1 MKKTALLL
9 SCFFLA
15 FGVKAQELPK
25 KWELKLGYEQPVFIK
40 TAKTNCETFRPSP
53 RGVSVRGL
61 YEVWQN
67 RLSLGVALGYN
78 ESNYVC
84 EDLLVAQVDS
94 AGYIYNIMDKFHTSQ
109 MYQRYYADA
118 VIRFNAIYRNGF
130 LFSVIA
136 SGGYQYINHK
146 QTDFS
151 IIGPIGQ
158 DQYYRTTL
166 TEIGSNYNIMFGAE
180 TGYEIV
186 SNLLVTAE
194 YKFDLRNS
202 MHLLGLGVNLKL

>member
-1 MKKTALLL
+1 MKKT
-9 SCFFLA
+9 SFFLLCVIFA
-15 FGVKAQELPK
+15 TMASAQESQK
-25 KWELKLGYEQPVFIK
+25 KWELKLGYEQPAFLK
-40 TAKTNCETFRPSP
+40 TARINCETFRPSP
-53 RGVSVRGL
+53 RGVTIRGL

-67 RLSLGVALGYN
+67 RLSLGIALGYN

-84 EDLLVAQVDS
+84 EDRVFAQVDS
-94 AGYIYNIMDKFHTSQ
+94 LGFTYKIMDKFHTSQ
-109 MYQRYYADA
+109 MYQRYYANA
-118 VIRFNAIYRNGF
+118 VIRFNAINHNGF
-130 LFSVIA
+130 LLSLIA
-136 SGGYQYINHK
+136 TGGYQYINHK

-158 DQYYRTTL
+158 ELYHRTTL
-166 TEIGSNYNIMFGAE
+166 TEIGSNYNFMIGAE

-186 SNLLVTAE
+186 SNLLITAE